1 MKDSSLN
8 RGVMLALAAGIV
20 SGISIY
26 VNKFAV
32 QAMNDALLFTTLKNT
47 LVGIAFV
54 ALLATI
60 IVKARPVR
68 SSGEAVCIPQNMLGL
83 VLLAVIGGSVPFL
96 LFFQGLALASGSSA
110 ALIQKSL
117 FLWVALLAA
126 PLLGERLGRATFLGL
141 GLLAIGQL
149 LAGWPAAWAWG
160 RGESLILVATLLWA
174 GETIVAKR
182 LMSSVSAQVA
192 ASARMAGGALVMWLY
207 LLVTGQAGNVL
218 SLTSAQWGWVVLTS
232 GLLLAYVSTWY
243 AALKLAPAS
252 VVSSI
257 LVLGAVITAGL
268 SLVMEG
274 TVLQAPQWLGL
285 TLVLGGS
292 MLIASIK
299 MGGGRHVRT
308 AGA

>member
-1 MKDSSLN
+1 MKNSTINS
-8 RGVMLALAAGIV
+8 GVTLALAAAII

-26 VNKFAV
+26 VNKSAV
-32 QAMNDALLFTTLKNT
+32 QAVNDALLFTTLKNT

-54 ALLATI
+54 ASLTTI
-60 IVKARPVR
+60 ILKRRPVGSNDVR
-68 SSGEAVCIPQNMLGL
+68 TFGLPNALGL

-96 LFFQGLALASGSSA
+96 LFFQGLALASASSA

-141 GLLAIGQL
+141 GLLALGQL
-149 LAGWPAAWAWG
+149 LVGWPRAWG
-160 RGESLILVATLLWA
+160 WGGGESLILAATLLWA

-192 ASARMAGGALVMWLY
+192 ASARMAGGALVMWFY
-207 LLVTGQAGNVL
+207 LLATGQAASIL
-218 SLTSAQWGWVVLTS
+218 SLTATQWGWVVLTS
-232 GLLLAYVSTWY
+232 ALLLAYVSTWY

-252 VVSSI
+252 AVTAI

-274 TVLQAPQWLGL
+274 AALQALQWLGL

-292 MLIASIK
+292 MLMASIK
-299 MGGGRHVRT
+299 IGEGRHVR
-308 AGA
+308 AASA